1 MQDTT
6 MTNGSSSPPPAVAMN
21 GQPHGVSAATGFT
34 PERVQE
40 LVAALED
47 PFDPGEIKWRVTNTC
62 KVGGPKGPRDRG
74 QMLAY
79 ADPRAYTDRL
89 NDVFAPSG
97 WTRDYNVQMVQN
109 FERKERGATER
120 TIAAKI
126 VVTSKVTIYGLG
138 THTGLGEEW
147 AENDN
152 AGTAAEAQA
161 FKRACSCFGLGRY
174 LYDLEGQWV
183 DLDEKKRPLETPR
196 LPDWARPKLQRRGGE
211 NSANGKHQTK
221 GQPQT
226 QTGGGA
232 KNGRGGLYRDEL
244 LGHVKAL
251 CGTVG
256 FSLSKGVLRAVA
268 KVEDPDKI
276 RDMAKL
282 TAAFEKLQDM
292 ARGVERLRAAMAKAG
307 DQRYAVL
314 CRELNLASES
324 IDDIPDR
331 TVLRRLVE
339 TLEGESGSPQTP
351 NGTSNGA
358 AGKGSQRD
366 TASLSELRGRLLH
379 EANRVSSATGRPLAT
394 VINQA
399 ANGTFTFA
407 DLRTLGAADI
417 GKVQTALRE
426 LQRMA
431 TPA

>member
-6 MTNGSSSPPPAVAMN
+6 MTNGSPPLPAVSIN
-21 GQPHGVSAATGFT
+21 GQSPGAGAATAFT
-34 PERVQE
+34 AERVQE

-47 PFDPGEIKWRVTNTC
+47 PFQPSEIKWRVTNTC
-62 KVGGPKGPRDRG
+62 KVGGSKGPRDRG

-89 NDVFAPSG
+89 NDLFTPLG
-97 WTRDYNVQMVQN
+97 WTRDYNVQTVQN

-120 TIAAKI
+120 TITAKI
-126 VVTSKVTIYGLG
+126 VVTCRVTIYGFG
-138 THTGLGEEW
+138 AHTGLGEEW
-147 AENDN
+147 ADNDN
-152 AGTAAEAQA
+152 AGTAAEAQG

-196 LPDWARPKLQRRGGE
+196 LPDWALPKRQQRGGRS
-211 NSANGKHQTK
+211 SANDKHQSN
-221 GQPQT
+221 GQQ
-226 QTGGGA
+226 QTGTNNA
-232 KNGRGGLYRDEL
+232 ARNGRGGLYRDEL
-244 LGHVKAL
+244 LGQVRAL

-268 KVEDPDKI
+268 KVEDPGKL

-292 ARGVERLRAAMAKAG
+292 ARGVERLRAAVTKAG
-307 DQRYAVL
+307 DQRYSAV

-339 TLEGESGSPQTP
+339 TLEGDSRPTQSS
-351 NGTSNGA
+351 NGMSTGA
-358 AGKGSQRD
+358 AGNGNQSGA
-366 TASLSELRGRLLH
+366 ASLSELRGRLLH
-379 EANRVSSATGRPLAT
+379 EANRVSSAARRPLAD
-394 VINQA
+394 VINEA
-399 ANGTFTFA
+399 AKGTFNFA
-407 DLRTLGAADI
+407 TLKTLGDADI
-417 GKVQTALRE
+417 GKVLAALTE
-426 LQRMA
+426 LERIA
-431 TPA
+431 AAA

>member
-6 MTNGSSSPPPAVAMN
+6 MANGSSSPPPAVAMN
-21 GQPHGVSAATGFT
+21 EQSRAVSAPTAFT
-34 PERVQE
+34 PGRVQE
-40 LVAALED
+40 LVAALEE
-47 PFDPGEIKWRVTNTC
+47 PFDPSEIKWRVTNTC

-89 NDVFAPSG
+89 NDLFAPSG

-120 TIAAKI
+120 TITAKI

-196 LPDWARPKLQRRGGE
+196 LPDWARPRLQRGTEKSG
-211 NSANGKHQTK
+211 SGKHHAN

-292 ARGVERLRAAMAKAG
+292 ARGVERLRAAVAKAG
-307 DQRYAVL
+307 DQRYAAL

-339 TLEGESGSPQTP
+339 TLEGGSTQTP

-358 AGKGSQRD
+358 AGNGSQRD
-366 TASLSELRGRLLH
+366 TAGLSELRGRLLR
-379 EANRVSSATGRPLAT
+379 EANRVSSATGRPLAA

-407 DLRTLGAADI
+407 NLRSLGAVDV
-417 GKVQTALRE
+417 GKVQTALTE
-426 LQRMA
+426 LERIA

>member
-6 MTNGSSSPPPAVAMN
+6 MTNGSSSPPPAAAMN
-21 GQPHGVSAATGFT
+21 GLAHAASAATAFT

-47 PFDPGEIKWRVTNTC
+47 PFDPSEIKWRVTNTC

-89 NDVFAPSG
+89 NDLFAPSG

-120 TIAAKI
+120 TITAKI

-196 LPDWARPKLQRRGGE
+196 LPDWARPKLHRHGSE
-211 NSANGKHQTK
+211 NGTNGKHQANS
-221 GQPQT
+221 QPQT
-226 QTGGGA
+226 QTGGA
-232 KNGRGGLYRDEL
+232 VKSGRGGLYREEL

-256 FSLSKGVLRAVA
+256 FSLSKGVLLAVA

-292 ARGVERLRAAMAKAG
+292 ARGVERLRAAAAKAG
-307 DQRYAVL
+307 DQRYAAL

-331 TVLRRLVE
+331 MVLRQLVE
-339 TLEGESGSPQTP
+339 TLEIESGSTQTP

-358 AGKGSQRD
+358 TGNGSHD
-366 TASLSELRGRLLH
+366 TAGLSALRGRLLR
-379 EANRVSSATGRPLAT
+379 EANRVSGATGRSLAV

-407 DLRTLGAADI
+407 NLRTLGAADI
-417 GKVQTALRE
+417 GKVQTALTE

-431 TPA
+431 PGA